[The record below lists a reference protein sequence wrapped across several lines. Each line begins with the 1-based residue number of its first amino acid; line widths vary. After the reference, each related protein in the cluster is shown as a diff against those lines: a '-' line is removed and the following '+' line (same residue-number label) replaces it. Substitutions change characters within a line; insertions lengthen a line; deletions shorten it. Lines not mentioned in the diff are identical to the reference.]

1 MKVPL
6 LVMSASNMA
15 FLQRVFR
22 LLCIKRSAA
31 IFKNSQLSNPCAKDD
46 LDVFLTKEFTE
57 AYCLRLERKVFHLV
71 VMFLRH
77 FGLAE

>member
-15 FLQRVFR
+15 FLQRVFG
-22 LLCIKRSAA
+22 LLYIKRSAA

-57 AYCLRLERKVFHLV
+57 AYCLRFERKVFHLV